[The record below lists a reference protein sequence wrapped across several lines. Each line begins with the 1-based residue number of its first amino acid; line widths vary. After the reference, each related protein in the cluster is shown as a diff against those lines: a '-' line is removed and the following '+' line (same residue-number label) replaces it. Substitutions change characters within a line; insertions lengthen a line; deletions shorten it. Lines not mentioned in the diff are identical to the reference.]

1 MTMMMSKGKQAVCY
15 AEYLVYTVTTS
26 NVSSDQLVV
35 GGSLASTKMTLTVEG
50 SLLFTDA
57 LT

>member
-1 MTMMMSKGKQAVCY
+1 MTMIMSKGKETVCY

-35 GGSLASTKMTLTVEG
+35 GGSLASTEMTLTVEG
-50 SLLFTDA
+50 SLLFTGT